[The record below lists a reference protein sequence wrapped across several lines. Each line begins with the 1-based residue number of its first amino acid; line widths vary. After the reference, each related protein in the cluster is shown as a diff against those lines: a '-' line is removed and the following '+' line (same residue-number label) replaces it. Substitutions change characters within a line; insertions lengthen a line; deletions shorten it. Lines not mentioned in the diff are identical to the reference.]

1 MKPLTFILL
10 FISFISKLNAQ
21 DTTNDY
27 QGSITFSVDNNYNY
41 RYVRVPSGRDKGIDK
56 MNYLDTCNI
65 ACNMKSFNIIFE
77 RKIWKFISFQSGLIF
92 GRKGIVGC
100 RDIVADDVGRLILIY
115 TEVPFKTYTIPIG
128 ISINKDFIKSRIILN
143 LNSGFEIN
151 LITSQEQN
159 SSYGRRTI
167 AGIQVGYFGFDALRK
182 TDNQLSFKED
192 SRPNVI
198 QFYVGLNFIIKIYKK
213 TFLNLGYNYVSD
225 FKFYEVFDNLY
236 IRNYKYERKS
246 YIHRYGG
253 GIGFMF

>member
-1 MKPLTFILL
+1 M
-10 FISFISKLNAQ
+10 AQ
-21 DTTNDY
+21 D
-27 QGSITFSVDNNYNY
+27 SIRMKKNNSKWSLKFNIENNFNF
-41 RYVRVPSGRDKGIDK
+41 RYVKKPNFLKYGYPVNYDYTQEDWD
-56 MNYLDTCNI
+56 YLDSCNI

-77 RKIWKFISFQSGLIF
+77 RKIWNFLSFQSGLIY
-92 GRKGIVGC
+92 GSKGIVGC

-128 ISINKDFIKSRIILN
+128 ISINRDFIKSRIILN

-151 LITSQEQN
+151 LISSQEQN

-167 AGIQVGYFGFDALRK
+167 AGMQVGYFGFDALRK

-192 SRPNVI
+192 SRPNAI
-198 QFYVGLNFIIKIYKK
+198 QYYVGLNLKIKVIKNIFI
-213 TFLNLGYNYVSD
+213 NLGYNYISD
-225 FKFYEVFDNLY
+225 FKFYEVSDNLY
-236 IRNYKYERKS
+236 LGGTVYERKS